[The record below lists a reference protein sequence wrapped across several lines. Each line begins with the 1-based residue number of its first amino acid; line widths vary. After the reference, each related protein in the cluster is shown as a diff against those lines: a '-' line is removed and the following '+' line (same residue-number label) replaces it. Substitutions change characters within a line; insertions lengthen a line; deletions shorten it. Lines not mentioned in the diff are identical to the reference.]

1 MITFLASPKPFKGI
15 AKEHQYRAVQS
26 WLATG
31 TDVEVILYGDS
42 DGIDEAGSE
51 LGVQVVKQ
59 IECTSSGI
67 PFFGSIVAHAE
78 IYGKNDLQVYLNCDI
93 LLSGVMPAL
102 RLIEFTQFLLIGQR
116 INLGNAVFVDLG
128 KADYMTQ
135 LIKLARE
142 GKATLDTPSATDYF
156 CFRRGM
162 WRDIPK
168 IIIGR
173 GGYDQ
178 ALLAYCM
185 RHRIPIIDGTF
196 RVMALHQFHDYNHIE
211 GGNKVV
217 FGGADAE
224 HNFGKGGAGKR
235 SRARVSDAGYVI
247 KGMQLIPWPC
257 RGDWLRKLE
266 LKLRHEKGLH
276 KTALALRLIWR
287 GLSAIKIKNTTELT
301 IDDLIDSYSKH

>member
-15 AKEHQYRAVQS
+15 AKEHQYRAIRS
-26 WLATG
+26 WLSTG

-42 DGIDEAGSE
+42 EGIDEAGSD
-51 LGVQVVKQ
+51 LGVQVIKQ

-102 RLIEFTQFLLIGQR
+102 RLIEFPQFLLIGQR
-116 INLGNAVFVDLG
+116 INLGDAVFVDLDMSDCM
-128 KADYMTQ
+128 AQ
-135 LIKLARE
+135 LVKVVRE
-142 GKATLDTPSATDYF
+142 GKAILDTPSATDYF

-162 WRDIPK
+162 WRDIPR

-196 RVMALHQFHDYNHIE
+196 RVIALHQFHDYNHIE

-217 FGGADAE
+217 FSGTDAE
-224 HNFGKGGAGKR
+224 HNYREGRAGKH
-235 SRARVSDAGYVI
+235 SRAQVSDAGYVI
-247 KGMQLIPWPC
+247 NGVQLKPRPC
-257 RGDWLRKLE
+257 RGDWVRQLE

-287 GLSAIKIKNTTELT
+287 GLASIKIMKTTQLC
-301 IDDLIDSYSKH
+301 IADLMDSYSKY